1 MEHFSREDLQTNTR
15 SLIPI
20 IFCNCSNTCRNVKP
34 LQVNNK
40 TFNPLED
47 HPGLPKHLQNR
58 NKKTSNK
65 ENEKLCIKRGRPKK
79 ECIHETQC
87 PIALRR
93 QIVSSLVPRPTAIES
108 TSQRNI
114 SSSYMHC
121 NNQSSHN
128 VTHCDMNVDL
138 SECKIP
144 SSIVQYDNQS
154 SHNIGVTSCD
164 MNMNRDL
171 DECQV
176 PSSIMHC
183 DNQSS
188 HKIGVTHCSAN
199 MNVIL
204 RECKVPL
211 IASKMN
217 EVQTRT
223 DFNQSINN
231 NNQSTNNNTGLS
243 AIAELRDF
251 SQNINIHTLT
261 NSIYENVEQCGKS
274 KSNVNSKS
282 SIVISTTRYSR
293 NSECE
298 SINNNIIV
306 RNMTGPDS
314 YIIFDNTI
322 PDNTIPDNSIIE
334 GSPSRNPS
342 IVNSCMTYNT
352 STVECKNYF
361 IQNCRK
367 LMLKQSKILSI
378 DIQPTLNPSLKLD
391 SILQQN
397 RVLKRKVDSLRK
409 LATYWQK
416 KLSSFKNKLSSR
428 FGEDQLNALC
438 LSSSRGSK
446 WTNKTLQIALQ
457 LHFASGTTGYQLQS
471 QLQMPLPSVRLLQF
485 KLQHVQF
492 SPGLLHD
499 IFKLLHKK
507 ISSMKTINKDCVLIF
522 DEMAIQKKIDYNAGT
537 KSYIGWCTIPGAKPK
552 VTSQLKLQYPDPDT
566 REKWRTEVSL
576 SMLKEKQSKIA
587 V

>member
-1 MEHFSREDLQTNTR
+1 MVRVCSANNCSNKYSTGIKFRRCPCIPHLQQQWLEKLNRSTMGNEFYLCEEHFSREDLQTNTR

-65 ENEKLCIKRGRPKK
+65 ENEKLCIKRGRPKT

-108 TSQRNI
+108 NSQRNV

-128 VTHCDMNVDL
+128 VTHCDTNMNVDL

-164 MNMNRDL
+164 TNMNRDL

-188 HKIGVTHCSAN
+188 HKIGVTYCSAN

-204 RECKVPL
+204 REYKVPL

-217 EVQTRT
+217 EVQTTT

-251 SQNINIHTLT
+251 SQSNNIHTLT

-322 PDNTIPDNSIIE
+322 PDNTILDNSIIE
-334 GSPSRNPS
+334 GSPSPNPS

-367 LMLKQSKILSI
+367 PMLKQSKILSI

-397 RVLKRKVDSLRK
+397 RVLKRKIDSLRK

-471 QLQMPLPSVRLLQF
+471 QLQMPLPSVRLLQS

-492 SPGLLHD
+492 SPDGN
-499 IFKLLHKK
+499 
-507 ISSMKTINKDCVLIF
+507 SEEN
-522 DEMAIQKKIDYNAGT
+522 
-537 KSYIGWCTIPGAKPK
+537 
-552 VTSQLKLQYPDPDT
+552 
-566 REKWRTEVSL
+566 
-576 SMLKEKQSKIA
+576 
-587 V
+587 